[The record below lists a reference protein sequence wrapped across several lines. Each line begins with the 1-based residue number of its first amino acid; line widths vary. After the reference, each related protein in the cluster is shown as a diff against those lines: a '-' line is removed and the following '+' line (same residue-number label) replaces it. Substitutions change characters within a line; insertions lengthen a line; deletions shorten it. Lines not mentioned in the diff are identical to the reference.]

1 MIYICAVH
9 SLIEDQLY
17 TFQVFS
23 LSNTDYQVGSNE
35 FEIVVPPYRRMRAIA
50 IGATAALLVLLA
62 ASAVYVYTKKRCF
75 NPYAAEAGGE
85 KS

>member
-1 MIYICAVH
+1 MLLFHAVH

-23 LSNTDYQVGSNE
+23 LSTSDYQVGSNE
-35 FEIVVPPYRRMRAIA
+35 VELLVPPYRRMQAIA

>member
-1 MIYICAVH
+1 M
-9 SLIEDQLY
+9 
-17 TFQVFS
+17 FS

-75 NPYAAEAGGE
+75 NPYAAETGGE